1 MLSKDMEII
10 LQVFNLIKIS
20 LMVLKIYKFEKK
32 L

>member
-10 LQVFNLIKIS
+10 LQVFNLIKIY